1 MGAGAFPKGLCFQ
14 YWKPVLWKSRAG
26 FLTSL
31 VYACTGEKRAFVPDD
46 EQPSIGKLRDEVGI
60 EFVGRCRQSE

>member
-1 MGAGAFPKGLCFQ
+1 VEKQG
-14 YWKPVLWKSRAG
+14 G
-26 FLTSL
+26 FSYCLD
-31 VYACTGEKRAFVPDD
+31 YACTGEKRAFVPDD